1 MKKNKIL
8 IYIPAYNEE
17 LLIENTL
24 LSIPNKIEN
33 YEVQILII
41 DDGSSDNTLQI
52 SKSLNVVNHIISL
65 PENRGLA
72 YSYNL
77 ALEFVIRNKFDLFL
91 IFDADSQ
98 YNINDVPKFIKF
110 INYKG
115 YDVVIG
121 NRKNIY
127 DFYNKFQK
135 YIHILGTIFI
145 SIVLGKRLKDPP
157 SGFRLY
163 NRKAIENNPVVYSRY
178 TYTVESFFQYIDK
191 KLSFIFVDSQVNKVQ
206 RKSRLY
212 KSNLDY
218 CLKIVNSLVM
228 VTFLYKFHKISLFL
242 ALTSSF
248 IGLILGLRYL
258 FHFFYVEKEEIFLP
272 SLILSAILFTIGIV
286 LFAISV
292 ISYFLKNIRVTNEK
306 INGKL

>member
-1 MKKNKIL
+1 MNKNKIL
-8 IYIPAYNEE
+8 IYVPAYNEE
-17 LLIENTL
+17 LLIKDTL
-24 LSIPNKIEN
+24 LSIPKIIEN
-33 YEVQILII
+33 YEVEILII
-41 DDGSSDNTLQI
+41 NDGSSDNTIQI
-52 SKSLNVVNHIISL
+52 IKNLDVVNHIISL

-72 YSYNL
+72 SSYNL

-121 NRKNIY
+121 NRENIY

-135 YIHILGTIFI
+135 YIHILGTVFI
-145 SIVLGKRLKDPP
+145 SIVLGKQLKDPP
-157 SGFRLY
+157 SGFRLH

-178 TYTVESFFQYIDK
+178 TYTVESFFQYVDK
-191 KLSFIFVDSQVNKVQ
+191 KLSFVFVDSQVKKIPRV
-206 RKSRLY
+206 SRLY

-218 CLKIVNSLVM
+218 CFKIVNSLLM
-228 VTFLYKFHKISLFL
+228 VTFLYRFHKISIFF
-242 ALTSSF
+242 ALISSF
-248 IGLILGLRYL
+248 VGFILGLRYL
-258 FHFFYVEKEEIFLP
+258 LHFFYVEKEEIFLP

-286 LFAISV
+286 FFAISV
-292 ISYFLKNIRVTNEK
+292 ICYFLKNLRITNEK